1 MSERNPQHQKYA
13 NVLRVYMK
21 EKEKEGVTKITD
33 ALIRDIISLAIVCY
47 VDDACSET
55 GVFEMDMSEDME

>member
-1 MSERNPQHQKYA
+1 
-13 NVLRVYMK
+13 MK